1 MLVTHGA
8 AELNQTA
15 AELQQQY
22 GVQVQTIAKD
32 LFELQAPFEVHEE
45 VQTLGIQ
52 IDALVNDAG
61 RGHYGAFPTT
71 DIPRELDII
80 QLNTGA
86 YVTFTKLHWTAA
98 SRSQV
103 LWILISSTK
112 PTWSAPD

>member
-1 MLVTHGA
+1 MGATSGISRELIKLFAQDKYSLVLVTHGA

-45 VQTLGIQ
+45 VQALGIQ

-61 RGHYGAFPTT
+61 RGHYGAFSTT
-71 DIPRELDII
+71 DTPRELDII
-80 QLNTGA
+80 
-86 YVTFTKLHWTAA
+86 
-98 SRSQV
+98 
-103 LWILISSTK
+103 
-112 PTWSAPD
+112 